1 MKSDD
6 PDFVE
11 QLLDTAQRIAV
22 QPGMAASN
30 SGRAC
35 LAALSFFACHRRDSH
50 TVQNRFGHA
59 LTQSFPSICLA
70 VAVNC
75 GWLVGVRVSGS
86 QVLQGFDFAAALKAQ
101 LA

>member
-59 LTQSFPSICLA
+59 LTQSWRTFSA
-70 VAVNC
+70 AVNC

>member
-1 MKSDD
+1 VKSDD

-59 LTQSFPSICLA
+59 LTQSWRTFS
-70 VAVNC
+70 
-75 GWLVGVRVSGS
+75 
-86 QVLQGFDFAAALKAQ
+86 VLRLSLPQFQ
-101 LA
+101 HC

>member
-11 QLLDTAQRIAV
+11 QLLDTAQRITV

-59 LTQSFPSICLA
+59 LTQSWRTFL
-70 VAVNC
+70 
-75 GWLVGVRVSGS
+75 G
-86 QVLQGFDFAAALKAQ
+86 AALVVASVSA
-101 LA
+101 LLVVNAVVSINLPCRRR

>member
-1 MKSDD
+1 VKSDD

-59 LTQSFPSICLA
+59 LTQSWRTFSVLRLSFLSFSIA
-70 VAVNC
+70 S
-75 GWLVGVRVSGS
+75 R
-86 QVLQGFDFAAALKAQ
+86 
-101 LA
+101 